1 MNVAVI
7 HPESS
12 MTQSSISIDSAVEL
26 LGICERFEIP
36 TPLQEDCTIAQF
48 AKLISVRL
56 REDGVSI
63 EETELSILHDQIESS
78 ALAVLSDPDNDFPK
92 ELVQNRTIPSRL
104 ARMRFARMLAER
116 TGLKIKYRNVPHAA
130 YLPLAIIAIA
140 LPVLRF
146 SLYGFLGACVVSLVL
161 AIMVWSHFTSK
172 KRTVSELADY
182 VVSDNL
188 NAASLIS
195 HGDIIRFLNRKFPN
209 GIDGIDLT
217 QLDG

>member
-1 MNVAVI
+1 MIPAVI
-7 HPESS
+7 HSGSS
-12 MTQSSISIDSAVEL
+12 MTQSSISIDSAIEL

-36 TPLQEDCTIAQF
+36 TPLPENCTMAQF
-48 AKLISVRL
+48 AKLMSVRL
-56 REDGVSI
+56 RENGVSI
-63 EETELSILHDQIESS
+63 EETELSIFHDQIESS

-92 ELVQNRTIPSRL
+92 ELAQNGTIPSRL
-104 ARMRFARMLAER
+104 ARMRFGRILEER
-116 TGLKIKYRNVPHAA
+116 TGLKIKYRNIPHAS
-130 YLPLAIIAIA
+130 YFPLAIVAIA
-140 LPVLRF
+140 WPIMRF
-146 SLYGFLGACVVSLVL
+146 SLYGFLAACVVSLVL
-161 AIMVWSHFTSK
+161 AIMVWSYFTSK
-172 KRTVSELADY
+172 PRTVSELADY